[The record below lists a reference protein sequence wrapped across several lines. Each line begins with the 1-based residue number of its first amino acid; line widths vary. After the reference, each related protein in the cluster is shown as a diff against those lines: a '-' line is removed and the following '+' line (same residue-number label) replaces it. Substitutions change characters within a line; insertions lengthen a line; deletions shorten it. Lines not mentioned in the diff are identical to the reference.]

1 MYLIPEKGGGWVV
14 KRRGR
19 DGGDWDGGGVGVAA
33 GRAPVPA
40 CPSPRLVLGPAR
52 NMRSKGRGPDS
63 LPQALQHRGEEEAGE

>member
-1 MYLIPEKGGGWVV
+1 MDGLRRDVDVMVVIGTGW
-14 KRRGR
+14 
-19 DGGDWDGGGVGVAA
+19 GVGVAA

-63 LPQALQHRGEEEAGE
+63 LPQPLQHRGEEEAGE